1 MVTKRTY
8 FLLLVLSI
16 FGSIAVAEA
25 NKRPSANVER
35 PVVER
40 VEGRDFPSVF
50 QAWSRADNLPN
61 KDRLTVM
68 ALHDLIWHGPG
79 GFGLIWDTRPRGL
92 AEAFTPESIRNSRRI
107 RQKLLKLNPDIILIA
122 EIRYRDAH
130 PNFLPK
136 EHHWWKRDK
145 EGNLVNGWREGGF
158 ICLNLA
164 DPEFHNHVARRAK
177 AAVQSG
183 VVDGIMLDWW
193 RDDEHRLALIKAVR
207 EAIGDKYLIITNTND
222 RIAPESAPY
231 INGYFMECTRSN
243 SGADW
248 KRIVATLKWAE
259 INLRLPRVNC
269 VETWYHKSRMDL
281 NLMRATTTLTLTHSN
296 GYCLFSDPN
305 PLPSAD
311 HRHNWYPFWDKSLG
325 KPISEG
331 IYRNDGTVAR
341 EFQNGTVVYN
351 PMGNKPIAVVFS
363 DIRRSAAT
371 GKSSRHHELGCPD
384 GNIYLRVKP

>member
-8 FLLLVLSI
+8 FLLLVFSI
-16 FGSIAVAEA
+16 FSSIAVAEA
-25 NKRPSANVER
+25 NKRSSANAER

-68 ALHDLIWHGPG
+68 AQHDLVWHGPG

-130 PNFLPK
+130 QNFLPK

-158 ICLNLA
+158 IRLNFA
-164 DPEFHNHVARRAK
+164 DPEFRNHVARRAK

-183 VVDGIMLDWW
+183 VVDGIMLDCW

-331 IYRNDGTVAR
+331 TYRNDGTVAR

-351 PMGNKPIAVVFS
+351 PMDNRPVVVVFS

-371 GKSSRHHELGCPD
+371 GKSSRHHELACPD
-384 GNIYLRVKP
+384 GDIYLRVKP

>member
-1 MVTKRTY
+1 MLTKRTY
-8 FLLLVLSI
+8 FLLLVLLI
-16 FGSIAVAEA
+16 FGSIAVAEV
-25 NKRPSANVER
+25 NKRSSANAER

-68 ALHDLIWHGPG
+68 ALHDLVWHGPG
-79 GFGLIWDTRPRGL
+79 GFGLIWDIRPRGL

-130 PNFLPK
+130 QNFLPK

-158 ICLNLA
+158 ICLNFA
-164 DPEFHNHVARRAK
+164 DPEFRNHVARRAK

-281 NLMRATTTLTLTHSN
+281 NLMRATATLTLTHSN

-311 HRHNWYPFWDKSLG
+311 HRHNWYSFWNKSLG

-331 IYRNDGTVAR
+331 TYRNDGTVVR
-341 EFQNGTVVYN
+341 EFQNGTVIYN
-351 PMGNKPIAVVFS
+351 SMDNRPVVAVFS

-371 GKSSRHHELGCPD
+371 GKSSRRHELGCPD
-384 GNIYLRVKP
+384 GDIYLRVKP